1 MLKHEDL
8 MHLAL
13 DKLDF
18 WHNLFTSKNVKYA
31 MNLPLEAHILAKN
44 YSIVLKEPLLVNLTN
59 SRLVF

>member
-18 WHNLFTSKNVKYA
+18 WHNLFVSKNVKYA
-31 MNLPLEAHILAKN
+31 MNLLVRSSYFSKKLQYSFKKN
-44 YSIVLKEPLLVNLTN
+44 HYW
-59 SRLVF
+59 